1 MGKHTGKVQAALAFI
16 VISGFFSVMIFVMI
30 GSGATAD
37 NGMREARLIMLGALQ
52 AAFGGVIG
60 YYFGS
65 SSSSAKKDELLAAST
80 PTPSEPFSVTTTKEN
95 TQ

>member
-1 MGKHTGKVQAALAFI
+1 MTKHTGKVQGALAA
-16 VISGFFSVMIFVMI
+16 VVVLGFFAVMVFIMW
-30 GSGATAD
+30 GAGATAD

-65 SSSSAKKDELLAAST
+65 SSSRAQRRGKSSR
-80 PTPSEPFSVTTTKEN
+80 F
-95 TQ
+95 